1 LTPQNCEMRSK
12 IGRWNR
18 SFIYC
23 KKWCM
28 CLLKSSKIDSISV
41 HRIAGKFFLVW
52 LVEEQNKVWFHWN
65 KANNR
70 QKVSYSIIIW
80 IRERERENGKSMKEK
95 ISEIFLWVI
104 TIGLVLIVIFDR
116 NITMVTMIAFLVIM
130 CICCPGIHLI
140 FYRKSKIK
148 ISSYKFLQYFLP
160 LFSVIIAIYF
170 TIFIIFRFKI
180 EDLDVAKIVLK
191 IFVFYLFF
199 YNSFCI
205 DRKQKKR
212 IFYFWNTICHLCII
226 FIYTFKIWWK
236 YCSSVKYGS
245 CLSTNG

>member
-1 LTPQNCEMRSK
+1 
-12 IGRWNR
+12 
-18 SFIYC
+18 
-23 KKWCM
+23 
-28 CLLKSSKIDSISV
+28 
-41 HRIAGKFFLVW
+41 
-52 LVEEQNKVWFHWN
+52 
-65 KANNR
+65 
-70 QKVSYSIIIW
+70 
-80 IRERERENGKSMKEK
+80 MKEK
-95 ISEIFLWVI
+95 ISEIFLWVF

-191 IFVFYLFF
+191 IFVYFIYFFIIAFVSTENKRKEYFIFGILYAICVLF
-199 YNSFCI
+199 SFI
-205 DRKQKKR
+205 PSKFDENIARAL
-212 IFYFWNTICHLCII
+212 NTVVVYQQMDKITYEYIIEAILTPIKEAVLTYII
-226 FIYTFKIWWK
+226 FDTVFDSNAGSKKKEEKQCNKFKVIVEGGDNNK
-236 YCSSVKYGS
+236 SKKEYLINIQNIINKKSNQP
-245 CLSTNG
+245 LND